1 MDFLQHKKLRC
12 SFWFYKIKPIG
23 KCINGTNCGRKKTLG
38 PIEVFFLKSFFARLG
53 LTVQTHW
60 VTSSQAQVINKRCAV
75 SKSDAH
81 SFFVFTYKDGM
92 HRKDEL

>member
-1 MDFLQHKKLRC
+1 MHEWHQLWSQKDFGSYR
-12 SFWFYKIKPIG
+12 SI
-23 KCINGTNCGRKKTLG
+23 
-38 PIEVFFLKSFFARLG
+38 FLKSFFARLG

-81 SFFVFTYKDGM
+81 LIFVFTYKDGI